1 MSSTVFVITK
11 GGRSPYI
18 GSSWDRAGLV
28 PQLFS
33 AEKDAADMCEKLVEA
48 NSVEL
53 CVMSVSLNISADD
66 ADKLV
71 GGEFPQGWYDLHEHI
86 VGHRILIRRGGD
98 LHE

>member
-1 MSSTVFVITK
+1 MNSTVFAITK
-11 GGRSPYI
+11 RGRSPYI

-33 AEKDAADMCEKLVEA
+33 TEKEAADICEKLTEV
-48 NSVEL
+48 NPVGF

-86 VGHRILIRRGGD
+86 VGHKILIRRGER
-98 LHE
+98 LA

>member
-1 MSSTVFVITK
+1 MSSTVFAITK

-18 GSSWDRAGLV
+18 GPSWDRAGLV

-33 AEKDAADMCEKLVEA
+33 TEKEAADICEKLAEV
-48 NSVEL
+48 NPVVF
-53 CVMSVSLNISADD
+53 CVMSISLSISADD

-86 VGHRILIRRGGD
+86 VGHKILIR
-98 LHE
+98 